1 MSLTLENAAARLAG
15 SVQVIRDLVTGVS
28 DAQARWKPGPERW
41 SILEVVNHLHDEE
54 REDFRFRFRHLL
66 ERPAEPSPPIDP
78 PRWAVDRRYNE
89 RQLGPSVESF
99 LAERRFSLAWL
110 ATLEDPDLDAASPAT
125 GRTAGELLAA
135 WVAHDLLHVRQITK
149 LHYDYW
155 AREVSPLRLG
165 YAGEW
170 R

>member
-1 MSLTLENAAARLAG
+1 MALTVRAASARLAAG
-15 SVQVIRDLVTGVS
+15 ARVIEELVNGV
-28 DAQARWKPGPERW
+28 DDEQARWKPGPERW

-66 ERPAEPSPPIDP
+66 ESPAEPAPLIDP
-78 PRWAVDRRYNE
+78 PAWAVERRYNE
-89 RQLGPSVESF
+89 RELGPSVESF
-99 LAERRFSLAWL
+99 LSERRFSLSWL
-110 ATLEDPDLDAASPAT
+110 ETLRKPDLTAASPAT
-125 GRTAGELLAA
+125 GRSAGEILAA
-135 WVAHDLLHVRQITK
+135 WVAHDLLHVRQIAK

-155 AREVSPLRLG
+155 ARQVAPLRLD

>member
-1 MSLTLENAAARLAG
+1 MPITVEDAAARLAA
-15 SVQVIRDLVTGVS
+15 SVRVIQDLVKGVS

-54 REDFRFRFRHLL
+54 REDFRYRFRHLL
-66 ERPAEPSPPIDP
+66 ERPGEPVVPIDP
-78 PRWAVDRRYNE
+78 PRWAVERRYNE
-89 RQLGPSVESF
+89 RDIGPSLETFV
-99 LAERRFSLAWL
+99 AERRSSLSWL
-110 ATLEDPDLDAASPAT
+110 ATLQSPNLGVASPT
-125 GRTAGELLAA
+125 GRTTGELLAA

-149 LHYDYW
+149 LHYDFW
-155 AREVSPLRLG
+155 AREVQPLRLE

>member
-1 MSLTLENAAARLAG
+1 MSVTVENAATRLSA
-15 SVQVIRDLVTGVS
+15 SVQVLKALVTGVD

-41 SILEVVNHLHDEE
+41 SILEVVNHLLDEE
-54 REDFRFRFRHLL
+54 REDFRHRFRNLL
-66 ERPAEPSPPIDP
+66 EHPSEPVEPIDP
-78 PRWAVDRRYNE
+78 PRWAIDRRYNE
-89 RQLGPSVESF
+89 RELGPSLEGF
-99 LAERRFSLAWL
+99 LAERRASLAWL
-110 ATLEDPDLDAASPAT
+110 ATLDAPDLASASPAT
-125 GRTAGELLAA
+125 RCTAGEVLAA

-155 AREVSPLRLG
+155 AREVAPLRLD

>member
-1 MSLTLENAAARLAG
+1 MSVTVESAAARLAA
-15 SVQVIRDLVTGVS
+15 SVQVIQDLVEGVS

-41 SILEVVNHLHDEE
+41 SILEVVNHLYDEE
-54 REDFRFRFRHLL
+54 REDFRHRFRNLL
-66 ERPAEPSPPIDP
+66 EHPEEPVTPIDP
-78 PRWAVDRRYNE
+78 PLWAVERRYNE
-89 RQLGPSVESF
+89 RELGTSVEAF
-99 LAERRFSLAWL
+99 RDERRTSLAWL
-110 ATLEDPDLDAASPAT
+110 ETLDAPDLEAASPS

-155 AREVSPLRLG
+155 GREVQPLRLD